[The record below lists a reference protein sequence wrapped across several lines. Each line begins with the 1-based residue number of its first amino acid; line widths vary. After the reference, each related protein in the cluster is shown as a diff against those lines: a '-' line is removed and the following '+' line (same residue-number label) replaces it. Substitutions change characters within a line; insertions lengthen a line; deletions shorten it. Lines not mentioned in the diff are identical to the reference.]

1 MGGEL
6 DLFTINHQLSS
17 TITQFKH
24 QLSLSSTINYHSQLS
39 TRDPE
44 TASSTPSKKRGATWE
59 TCQREDRALAK
70 QVPANDPILNKVGKR
85 EDRWQRVADNLM
97 QVGITRSWISCKN
110 RMERLVKWQRSEETR
125 SRQKTGEVEE
135 VNEHLRNMIHIVLL
149 CGSVSNNN
157 LIKQDTKGK
166 IAERKAKGAQ
176 GKQLRGRSK
185 SSTLFKNQFAKEVE
199 GVISGLREKAE
210 EFRITIQEPKK
221 AERERIAAEETAA
234 REREKADRDRDLC
247 EKLDVLIDSTRST
260 NESMQKLM
268 SVIIQGMGGSRGQ

>member
-1 MGGEL
+1 MF
-6 DLFTINHQLSS
+6 DILSGTS
-17 TITQFKH
+17 APDA
-24 QLSLSSTINYHSQLS
+24 S
-39 TRDPE
+39 RDPE

-59 TCQREDRALAK
+59 ACQGEDRALAK

-176 GKQLRGRSK
+176 VGQ
-185 SSTLFKNQFAKEVE
+185 SSQT
-199 GVISGLREKAE
+199 GLVRK
-210 EFRITIQEPKK
+210 
-221 AERERIAAEETAA
+221 
-234 REREKADRDRDLC
+234 RDR
-247 EKLDVLIDSTRST
+247 
-260 NESMQKLM
+260 
-268 SVIIQGMGGSRGQ
+268 